1 MFRIKMMSK
10 AIRFEGAALFKVE
23 GLMTNMVGWGAE
35 STSPHISAPALCYWC
50 IYKLSVTCPRLQSL
64 AKSASAFEHV
74 GSYEGRAQKSG

>member
-35 STSPHISAPALCYWC
+35 STSPHISAPTFQPPHYV
-50 IYKLSVTCPRLQSL
+50 IG
-64 AKSASAFEHV
+64 AFTNF
-74 GSYEGRAQKSG
+74 Q